1 MAIIKRL
8 EDYSKYKFSEK
19 EHDKF
24 KFRSYLL
31 LCKKIDW
38 RRARVESLD
47 QSWKSKKSDRIKI
60 YFRGRMDH
68 HLNVNIEENL
78 HDLGLS
84 QELLYIT
91 SKTRSIK
98 KFLITDFQ
106 KN

>member
-47 QSWKSKKSDRIKI
+47 QSWKSK
-60 YFRGRMDH
+60 
-68 HLNVNIEENL
+68 NQIEL
-78 HDLGLS
+78 K
-84 QELLYIT
+84 YI
-91 SKTRSIK
+91 SEVEWI
-98 KFLITDFQ
+98 IT
-106 KN
+106 